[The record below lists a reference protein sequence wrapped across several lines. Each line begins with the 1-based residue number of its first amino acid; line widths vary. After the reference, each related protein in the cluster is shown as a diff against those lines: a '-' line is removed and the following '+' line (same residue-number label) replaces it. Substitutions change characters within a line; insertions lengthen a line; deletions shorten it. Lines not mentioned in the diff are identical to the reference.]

1 MKYSIIIAAA
11 RTTELNKCIEALK
24 KQKFPAEDFEVII
37 LLDKPSKLELT
48 DSQFRVF
55 FFPAKT
61 HPSHKRNFGAAKS
74 QGEILCFLD
83 DDTEVPS
90 NWLSKISKTIE
101 ENPDTIIS
109 GPNQDLRKEFRY
121 RTANSIQENF
131 LTEGLRS
138 HLKPGK
144 NYILTD
150 HHNMP
155 LCHLIVPRKI
165 YNEIHG
171 FNEVANYFM
180 DDVEFNYLAS
190 KTGYELRFY
199 PQLQIQH
206 NVRPLF
212 LPYFRYKFKTR
223 YQVGKNF
230 LLFPECYYKAKQIW
244 LIGVSYL
251 FLLFLPFLIK
261 LSFFWSIIFIVLGI
275 YLLLILFSNIK
286 YLKKPWE
293 YPIITAGVILVHI
306 LSWLGFTMG
315 LIIGFSELVFYRRK
329 TKNIL
334 NHKKLRYKTIKK

>member
-1 MKYSIIIAAA
+1 MKYSIIIAATRA
-11 RTTELNKCIEALK
+11 IELNKCIEALK
-24 KQKFPAEDFEVII
+24 KQSLPAEDFEVII
-37 LLDKPSKLELT
+37 LLDEPAKLELT
-48 DSQFRVF
+48 DSRFRVF

-61 HPSHKRNFGAAKS
+61 HPSHKRNFGVGKS
-74 QGEILCFLD
+74 RGEIFCFLD

-90 NWLSKISKTIE
+90 DWLNKVSIIIK

-109 GPNQDLRKEFRY
+109 GPNQDLREEFKY

-138 HLKPGK
+138 HLKPNK
-144 NYILTD
+144 NYILTN

-171 FNEVANYFM
+171 FNEAANYFM

-190 KTGYELRFY
+190 KIGYELRFY
-199 PQLQIQH
+199 PQLQIRH

-212 LPYFRYKFKTR
+212 LPYFEYKFKTR

-244 LIGVSYL
+244 LIGISYL
-251 FLLFLPFLIK
+251 FLLFLPFLTK
-261 LSFFWSIIFIVLGI
+261 LSFFWNIIFIVFGV
-275 YLLLILFSNIK
+275 YLLLIFSSNIK
-286 YLKKPWE
+286 YLKKPWKFL
-293 YPIITAGVILVHI
+293 IIAVGVILVHI
-306 LSWLGFTMG
+306 LSWLGFTIG
-315 LIIGFSELVFYRRK
+315 LIIGFLELIFYRRK

-334 NHKKLRYKTIKK
+334 NHKKLRYKIIKK